1 MANNKY
7 KVLIVE
13 DDLNIQNLLKMI
25 LRTNDYHVLSALNF
39 ASAKT
44 LWLSYLA
51 DVIILDLR
59 LPDKD
64 GLEFIKYIRK
74 DSIVTII
81 VLSAR
86 TNESDIVCALD
97 CGANDYITKPFR
109 VEELLARIRATL
121 RNTRR
126 NSENGVIL
134 GNYFQ

>member
-74 DSIVTII
+74 DSIVPII

-97 CGANDYITKPFR
+97 CGAND
-109 VEELLARIRATL
+109 
-121 RNTRR
+121 
-126 NSENGVIL
+126 
-134 GNYFQ
+134 

>member
-74 DSIVTII
+74 DSIVPII

-86 TNESDIVCALD
+86 TNESDIVYALD